1 MKYIYSFLIL
11 AATVIGANSC
21 VNEDLERHP
30 SEGGN
35 VIKFAAT
42 TSRINSKTS
51 YGQLSDGKWPIYWKN
66 GDVVKVFCPQ
76 ASEEGTNNATYTVS
90 NPSSNATTYGLSGA
104 NTMMWGEEETHH
116 FYNFYPSANIHNQ
129 TIPTDGNYV
138 VSVPR
143 EQYAVL
149 QDDGTYADMSAATMA
164 GHLSKKKSEVGD
176 NSIITLPFKPITTAL
191 DIKITAPDNPADG
204 TTSKYDKITITS
216 ITIANN
222 ASITTDRKY
231 LAGVFNYAPESGEFS
246 KFTNTTTS
254 DQVGSYTVSV
264 KVPNIELEVGSNK
277 VVTVT
282 AFLLPFDL
290 PGDLRIIVNCKE
302 EVSAG
307 ATGTISKTIKA
318 SAEQVAV
325 NIGKKIPVIL
335 GKLPNPIEF
344 NYKSWMA
351 NLDDD
356 CYVSQI
362 SLPGTHDAGAYPAD
376 SGSGITNFFTDLFA
390 QTQELGIIEQ
400 LDAGVR
406 VLDFRPKYRPSYNDF
421 NIAHG
426 AATYMN
432 RTFDI
437 VMDEMIKW
445 LAKHPTEFIII
456 LLKNE
461 YGAGDWDSS
470 SNKPVFLGWIKNINA
485 KLRQEKFA
493 QYSIAQFDPSMTL
506 REARGKMLFMSRDYY
521 APTNISDAHYNNISS
536 DWGTYQD
543 YYTDW
548 YGCKISGWPDN
559 KKISEAGTKTF
570 YIYNP
575 DSIYSP
581 QIVKNQHKSVG
592 KFYYS
597 DYYKRTILFV
607 DAAAKETDKN
617 NEIQAAINAAKTNT
631 GADYKDEWYM
641 TWLNIYGSSESRSS
655 GHNGTTSTY
664 IKDHFSTGTTYHRTG
679 IVMADWIE
687 STNGQNLVKAVV
699 DNNFKAGGPAKK
711 SN

>member
-1 MKYIYSFLIL
+1 MKKIYSILIL
-11 AATVIGANSC
+11 SVAFVGLIGC
-21 VNEDLERHP
+21 VREDFETNP
-30 SEGGN
+30 VKSGN

-42 TSRINSKTS
+42 TSATASKTS
-51 YGQLSDGKWPIYWKN
+51 YGQLTDGAWPIYWEN
-66 GDVVKVFCPQ
+66 GDVVKIFCPE
-76 ASEEGTNNATYTVS
+76 ASEDGANNATYTVS
-90 NPSSNATTYGLSGA
+90 GADDNIVNYRLSGA

-116 FYNFYPSANIHNQ
+116 FYNFYPAENIHSREVS
-129 TIPTDGNYV
+129 TDGIYV

-143 EQYAVL
+143 EQNAIL
-149 QDDGTYADMSAATMA
+149 QDDGTYADMSAAAMA
-164 GHLSKKKSEVGD
+164 GHLAKKKSEVGD
-176 NSIITLPFKPITTAL
+176 NDVIKLPFKPITTAF
-191 DIKITAPDNPADG
+191 DIKITAPDAPADG
-204 TTSKYDKITITS
+204 TTSKFTKITITS

-222 ASITTDRKY
+222 ATTTTGRKY

-246 KFTNTTTS
+246 PYTNTTTT
-254 DQVGSYTVSV
+254 DEVGSYTVNV

-277 VVTVT
+277 SVTVT

-318 SAEQVAV
+318 SEEQVAN
-325 NIGKKIPVIL
+325 NIGKKIPVTL

-376 SGSGITNFFTDLFA
+376 SESGITNFFTDLFA
-390 QTQELGIIEQ
+390 QTQEMGIIEQ

-406 VLDFRPKYRPSYNDF
+406 VLDFRPKYRPDYNDF

-461 YGAGDWDSS
+461 YGVGDWDSS

-485 KLRQEKFA
+485 KLRQAKYA
-493 QYSIAQFDPSMTL
+493 QYSIAQFNPSMTL

-521 APTNISDAHYNNISS
+521 APTNISDAHYSNVSANWS
-536 DWGTYQD
+536 TYQD

-559 KKISEAGTKTF
+559 KKMNEAGAKSF
-570 YIYNP
+570 FIYNP

-581 QIVKNQHKSVG
+581 NAERNYLKSAG
-592 KFYYS
+592 TFYYS
-597 DYYKRTILFV
+597 DYYKRTIIV
-607 DAAAKETDKN
+607 DLPVTESNKN
-617 NEIQAAINAAKTNT
+617 TEIQAAITSAKNNS
-631 GADYKDEWYM
+631 GSNFKDIWYM
-641 TWLNIYGSSESRSS
+641 TWLNVYTSSESRSS

-664 IKDHFSTGTTYHRTG
+664 IKNNISTGDTYQRTG
-679 IVMADWIE
+679 IIMADWIE
-687 STNGQNLVKAVV
+687 STNGQSLIKAVV

-711 SN
+711 TN

>member
-11 AATVIGANSC
+11 ATTVIGANSC

-76 ASEEGTNNATYTVS
+76 ASEEGTNNAIYTVS

-164 GHLSKKKSEVGD
+164 GHLAKRKSEVGD

-362 SLPGTHDAGAYPAD
+362 SLPGTHDAGAYSDAA
-376 SGSGITNFFTDLFA
+376 SNILENIAITQVYDIP
-390 QTQELGIIEQ
+390 TQFNK
-400 LDAGVR
+400 GVR
-406 VLDFRPKYRPSYNDF
+406 VLDFRPECSSTNASDDF
-421 NIAHG
+421 DIAHG
-426 AATYMN
+426 IISLDV
-432 RTFDI
+432 TFEEVLSDA
-437 VMDEMIKW
+437 VEW
-445 LAKHPTEFIII
+445 LAVHPTEFIII
-456 LLKNE
+456 QLKNE
-461 YGAGDWDSS
+461 SS
-470 SNKPVFLGWIKNINA
+470 SSTPLFSSTKHFTYWQRFMRDKLLKVDSDYVIK
-485 KLRQEKFA
+485 EF
-493 QYSIAQFDPSMTL
+493 SPSMTL
-506 REARGKMLFMSRDYY
+506 REARGKLLFMSRD
-521 APTNISDAHYNNISS
+521 
-536 DWGTYQD
+536 D
-543 YYTDW
+543 YYSDSSYSEYGGW
-548 YGCKISGWPDN
+548 VGCKISGWNDN
-559 KKISEAGTKTF
+559 SELWDKTF
-570 YIYNP
+570 YTAPNHENSTEGGVGTLWVSDIYKGGTLQNVSQTKKKSAI
-575 DSIYSP
+575 DNCLSGAKSNTSP
-581 QIVKNQHKSVG
+581 S
-592 KFYYS
+592 
-597 DYYKRTILFV
+597 T
-607 DAAAKETDKN
+607 
-617 NEIQAAINAAKTNT
+617 
-631 GADYKDEWYM
+631 WYM
-641 TWLNIYGSSESRSS
+641 TWLNVSDNGLGTSNPGRRTQEYNNYVYQKLTNGSEYP
-655 GHNGTTSTY
+655 NSTY
-664 IKDHFSTGTTYHRTG
+664 YNTG
-679 IVMADWIE
+679 IIMIDWAGY
-687 STNGQNLVKAVV
+687 SDYKGDLVLEAII
-699 DNNFKAGGPAKK
+699 DNNFKGSGPARK